1 MGALTDD
8 NKTQAKHVEASMGQF
23 SDAGSIPAA
32 STRKQ
37 KDPGYRVLLF
47 SEHSSNGAL
56 DNRV

>member
-1 MGALTDD
+1 VGVFTDEI
-8 NKTQAKHVEASMGQF
+8 KTQDKHVEASMGSF

-37 KDPGYRVLLF
+37 NDPDYRVLFF